1 MSITAFLCSPNM
13 FLYAF
18 ILYVHLN
25 INVKSRWGTVPSQ
38 NNGEEK
44 QNSTDIKH
52 KKGGEDQER
61 MHDSKKENSFPKS
74 GPWNTISRFFIYFL
88 ESRTPSASAETR
100 TDDTQQTEN
109 IRAGVVFV
117 LQMYACP
124 FWEKTESK
132 TVAYFFLKTLPSGTQ
147 RRMRYKSFH
156 ALSATC
162 LERLKTAKRC
172 WGHTAV
178 AAQWRDHFWHLLW
191 TLPKTACLEWE
202 DRNGG
207 ENKKRH
213 CKTWPDSFL
222 VCSSQGIVLI

>member
-1 MSITAFLCSPNM
+1 MHVSQNMSITAFLCSPNM

-18 ILYVHLN
+18 ILYIHLN

-61 MHDSKKENSFPKS
+61 MHDSKKEHSFPKS

-124 FWEKTESK
+124 FWEKRK
-132 TVAYFFLKTLPSGTQ
+132 VKLLHIFFLKLFRLEHKEEWDIRAFMHWVPLVWSDSKLRSAAGVTLQ
-147 RRMRYKSFH
+147 
-156 ALSATC
+156 
-162 LERLKTAKRC
+162 
-172 WGHTAV
+172 
-178 AAQWRDHFWHLLW
+178 
-191 TLPKTACLEWE
+191 
-202 DRNGG
+202 
-207 ENKKRH
+207 
-213 CKTWPDSFL
+213 
-222 VCSSQGIVLI
+222 